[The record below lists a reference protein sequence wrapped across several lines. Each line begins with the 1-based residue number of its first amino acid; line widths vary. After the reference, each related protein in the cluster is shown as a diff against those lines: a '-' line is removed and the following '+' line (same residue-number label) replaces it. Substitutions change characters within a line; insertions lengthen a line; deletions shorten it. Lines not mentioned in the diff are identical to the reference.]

1 MASRSNTKNPM
12 QITGPTGG
20 ISAGGLKLISGTL
33 YFCPEAIGA
42 GATGPG
48 YWKDSLI
55 KGAPKVDGTGKAW
68 VKGQK
73 LYWVTASGKFS
84 TSATGNT
91 LRGIAAEAAA
101 AGDTTG
107 DVELLQIG
115 A

>member
-20 ISAGGLKLISGTL
+20 IAAGGLKLISGTL
-33 YFCPEAIGA
+33 FFCPDAIAATETGA
-42 GATGPG
+42 G

-55 KGAPKVDGTGKAW
+55 KGAPKANGTGKSW

-73 LYWVTASGKFS
+73 LYWDASAGKF
-84 TSATGNT
+84 TTVATGNT
-91 LRGIAAEAAA
+91 LRGIAAEVATADA
-101 AGDTTG
+101 TTG